1 MPRPT
6 HPGTGEREVFRT
18 VNPQQQAKGA
28 RLDVTTQLL
37 LTAVLLFAAAQL
49 IW

>member
-1 MPRPT
+1 MPRLT
-6 HPGTGEREVFRT
+6 YLGAGQVFRT
-18 VNPQQQAKGA
+18 VTPQGKGA
-28 RLDVTTQLL
+28 QSDVTVRIL